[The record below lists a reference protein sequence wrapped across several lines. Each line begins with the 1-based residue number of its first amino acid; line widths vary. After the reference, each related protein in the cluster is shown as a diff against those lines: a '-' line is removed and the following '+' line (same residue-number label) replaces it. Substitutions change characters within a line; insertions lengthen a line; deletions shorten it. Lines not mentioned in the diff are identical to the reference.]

1 MARKVAETAT
11 PTPKR
16 APGPSKGM
24 GKALASVAGRFKAWK
39 PAAQVLVEVQAV
51 PTFFPQLDRVSR
63 VGGWPIS
70 RFALVHGPSNE
81 GKTELTHGLGASF
94 LARDH
99 FYGFIDAEQTTP
111 HSWVAKLAGTF
122 ANSPGFV
129 ALRPTT
135 FEETVQAVREFCTMI
150 AEARI
155 KGEIDESTT
164 GLIVLD
170 SIRKLVP
177 KKFLDE
183 LLKSASGGGSDKPAP
198 AKGGRF
204 GKKDMGIDGAG
215 GRAGQIKA
223 LLNAAWLD
231 ELIPLLAQTRV
242 AMACISRETEVEA
255 ENPFASGP
263 DIKIGGGKALF
274 YDSSLVVRVTRDCFL
289 YETNEKG
296 APIVG
301 EKRAIE
307 VHKTKLAGREDR
319 WPTAHYFTSNGRIA
333 PEGFDRVRDVLDL
346 ALQLDVCE
354 TSGSWLA
361 FQGEKLGN
369 GLNNTLATLRGND
382 QLVAN
387 IEAAI
392 VEHDAKLA
400 A

>member
-1 MARKVAETAT
+1 MARKVAETA
-11 PTPKR
+11 PKR

-24 GKALASVAGRFKAWK
+24 GKALASVAGRFSGWK
-39 PAAQVLVEVQAV
+39 PAHEVLVEVEAV
-51 PTFFPQLDRVSR
+51 PTFFPQLNRVSR

-81 GKTELTHGLGASF
+81 GKTELTHGLGGSF

-111 HSWVAKLAGTF
+111 HSWVKKLVGEF

-135 FEETVQAVREFCTMI
+135 FEETVNAVRDFCTRI

-183 LLKSASGGGSDKPAP
+183 LLKSASGGGNDKPA
-198 AKGGRF
+198 AKGGRY
-204 GKKDMGIDGAG
+204 GKKDMGIDGAA

-242 AMACISRETEVEA
+242 GMACISRETEVAA
-255 ENPFASGP
+255 ENPFA
-263 DIKIGGGKALF
+263 DNEIKIGGGKALF
-274 YDSSLVVRVTRDCFL
+274 YDSSLAIRATRECFL
-289 YETNEKG
+289 YESNEKG

-307 VHKTKLAGREDR
+307 VHKTKLAGKHDR
-319 WPTAHYFTSNGRIA
+319 WPTAYYFTSNGRLA
-333 PEGFDRVRDVLDL
+333 PEGFDRARDVLDL
-346 ALQLDVCE
+346 ALKLDVCE
-354 TSGSWLA
+354 TNGSWLA

-369 GLNNTLATLRGND
+369 GMNNALTALRSNPEW
-382 QLVAN
+382 LAN

-392 VEHDAKLA
+392 AEHDAKLA